1 MKKTPLLAPV
11 LALAVLCGLGC
22 QTAKVTSD
30 VALAAPASSAPVV
43 VYVADFELGAD
54 NIQHEEGVLS
64 GRPGPVGRIGARL
77 SGASKDPAGRARE
90 LVDLMADGL
99 VKELSKA
106 GVKAG
111 RVAERAPR
119 ATQGWLVRGV
129 FTEVQEGNRLRR
141 AMIGFGQGQTDM
153 QVVATIHD
161 LSQGE
166 PKPLYEVATDASSGS
181 KPGAA
186 PTLVLSPYGAAVRFV
201 MAGQDL
207 DRGARQTA
215 ARIAEQVLVHI
226 RQANAK

>member
-1 MKKTPLLAPV
+1 MKNIRSVAPFV
-11 LALAVLCGLGC
+11 ALAVLCELGC

-30 VALAAPASSAPVV
+30 VALAAPASSAPVA
-43 VYVADFELGAD
+43 VYVADFELGVES
-54 NIQHEEGVLS
+54 IQHEEGVLS

-106 GVKAG
+106 GLNASRLRE
-111 RVAERAPR
+111 RVPR
-119 ATQGWLVRGV
+119 TAQGWLVRGV
-129 FTEVQEGNRLRR
+129 FTEVQEGNRMRR

-186 PTLVLSPYGAAVRFV
+186 PMLVFSPYGAAVRFV
-201 MAGQDL
+201 MADKDL

-215 ARIAEQVLVHI
+215 ARIAEQVLMHI